1 MDLQPEQAVLVK
13 FDVSTEKEIGPEE
26 VVSLSLLH
34 PGDVVKIRPGCK
46 IPADGVVIS
55 GRSSVD
61 ESMITGESV
70 PVVKEKDSVAIG
82 STINQD
88 GLLYVQI
95 EHVGEDS
102 MLFQIIRLVEDAQ
115 SHKAPIQDFA
125 DKVSAYFVPVII
137 GLALITFLIWVVLLE
152 TGADVVPRDWYPA
165 GHGAGFLAI
174 SFGLSVLVIS
184 CPCALGLAVFGLRH
198 VKGGA
203 KTESCTTRRGGKG
216 RTRCGD
222 QSRAAAAWVNRSGFR
237 LYFSWRGH
245 SNRSGWGRRD
255 GRSATCFGPGS
266 PDARCAA

>member
-125 DKVSAYFVPVII
+125 DKVSAYFVPAII
-137 GLALITFLIWVVLLE
+137 GLALITFLVWIVLLE

-184 CPCALGLAVFGLRH
+184 CPCALGLAV
-198 VKGGA
+198 
-203 KTESCTTRRGGKG
+203 
-216 RTRCGD
+216 
-222 QSRAAAAWVNRSGFR
+222 R
-237 LYFSWRGH
+237 LYH
-245 SNRSGWGRRD
+245 SNNKNITHKYTNQPTLRYPLQSWSERVSEPKMDFSLKVQTHCKLQRKSE
-255 GRSATCFGPGS
+255 RYCSIRPE
-266 PDARCAA
+266 R

>member
-26 VVSLSLLH
+26 IVSLSLLH

-125 DKVSAYFVPVII
+125 DKVSAYFVPAII
-137 GLALITFLIWVVLLE
+137 GLALITFLVWIVLLE

-165 GHGAGFLAI
+165 GHGAAFLAI

-184 CPCALGLAVFGLRH
+184 CPCALGLAVGDITSIHDFCVAHIIIHTNTPPLGTH
-198 VKGGA
+198 C
-203 KTESCTTRRGGKG
+203 SHG
-216 RTRCGD
+216 RNGCWSQKWT
-222 QSRAAAAWVNRSGFR
+222 S
-237 LYFSWRGH
+237 H
-245 SNRSGWGRRD
+245 
-255 GRSATCFGPGS
+255 
-266 PDARCAA
+266 